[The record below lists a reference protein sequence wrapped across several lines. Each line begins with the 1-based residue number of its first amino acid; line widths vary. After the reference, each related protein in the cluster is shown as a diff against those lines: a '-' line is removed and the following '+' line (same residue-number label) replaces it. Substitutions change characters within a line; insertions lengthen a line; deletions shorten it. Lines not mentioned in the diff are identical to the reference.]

1 MSHNVMLAVGFI
13 AVIALLAV
21 GLLVV
26 VGSLPST
33 VVDANILQLEELQ
46 ELRTTVGGGGFI

>member
-1 MSHNVMLAVGFI
+1 MLAVGFI

-21 GLLVV
+21 GLLVLI
-26 VGSLPST
+26 GSLPSA